1 MRPSKL
7 TFTLFLLPVAIAFS
21 AVVLIPMF
29 LGIFYSF
36 TDWNGIGNSYHIIG
50 FSNYLTI
57 FQSDSEFR
65 NAFFFTLKFAIASVI
80 LINVIG
86 FSLAL
91 LVQRSSWLNNTLRSI
106 FFLPNLIGGIL
117 LGFTWQFIFTK
128 VFDMLG
134 SLLHLPFLQGWLSTT
149 STGFWGLVI
158 VMSWQL
164 SGYMMI
170 IYIAALQNISES
182 IQEAASIDGVTPVQR
197 LFKITLPLVSPAF
210 TIGLFLSISNSF
222 KLFDQNLSLTGGA
235 PYKSTQMLTL
245 NIYNT
250 AFTMNNLALAQAK
263 AVIFLIMVA
272 VITLTQLYFSK
283 RKELE
288 L

>member
-21 AVVLIPMF
+21 AVVLIPMI

-50 FSNYLTI
+50 LDNYLTI
-57 FQSDSEFR
+57 LQSDGEFR

-86 FSLAL
+86 FFLAL
-91 LVQRSSWLNNTLRSI
+91 LVQRSSLLNNTLRSI

-128 VFDMLG
+128 VFDTLG

-182 IQEAASIDGVTPVQR
+182 IQEAASIDGVTPLQR
-197 LFKITLPLVSPAF
+197 LFKITLPLVTPAF

-263 AVIFLIMVA
+263 AVIFLILVA
-272 VITLTQLYFSK
+272 AITLTQLYFSK
-283 RKELE
+283 RTELE
-288 L
+288 Q